1 MKGPVA
7 HDLGGWLHTYRQTS
21 GMPSFCAAL
30 STPTEW
36 GRGWGGGFC
45 SLVAGTIDI
54 LSIYLLSWN
63 REVPVLLSLKLPV
76 LREAACSQKSK
87 WSPPF
92 PRNIHR
98 LPLLQAA
105 SQRIIPFCGSWLRV
119 HPSSQAH
126 YSSDYSHAGPVGTQS
141 HQ

>member
-1 MKGPVA
+1 MA
-7 HDLGGWLHTYRQTS
+7 RDLGGWLHTYCQTS

-30 STPTEW
+30 STPTE
-36 GRGWGGGFC
+36 RGWGGG
-45 SLVAGTIDI
+45 AGERVLFSCRWDQRH
-54 LSIYLLSWN
+54 SFHLLSWN

-76 LREAACSQKSK
+76 LREATCSQKSK
-87 WSPPF
+87 WSPSF
-92 PRNIHR
+92 PRNIHC

>member
-1 MKGPVA
+1 MKGPMA
-7 HDLGGWLHTYRQTS
+7 CDLAGCPHIGKPRECR
-21 GMPSFCAAL
+21 PSVQFF

-36 GRGWGGGFC
+36 GSVPCPWDHRR
-45 SLVAGTIDI
+45 S
-54 LSIYLLSWN
+54 SHLLSWN

-76 LREAACSQKSK
+76 LREATCSQKSK
-87 WSPPF
+87 WRPSF

-126 YSSDYSHAGPVGTQS
+126 YSSDYSQPAQWGLRAINKSPHC
-141 HQ
+141 